1 MLQSDGIVSV
11 HEAIAQREGSDVLER
26 VTYIFVPPH
35 GTWEVTETVDA
46 IFTMLNQKI

>member
-1 MLQSDGIVSV
+1 MLESANIVSI
-11 HEAIAQREGSDVLER
+11 HEAIVQREGSDMLER

-35 GTWEVTETVDA
+35 GTWEVTETVEE

>member
-1 MLQSDGIVSV
+1 MLQSDGFVSV

-35 GTWEVTETVDA
+35 GTWEVQEPVDE
-46 IFTMLNQKI
+46 ILNVLNQKI